1 MQRLKNRNEIANQI
15 YVSKADIKKLLEVAP
30 ATAKRIYG
38 YADEIDK
45 NDEKMKYRI
54 EPRKVRITSVA
65 EVVGMSLNTLKRQAG
80 AI

>member
-30 ATAKRIYG
+30 TTARRIYG
-38 YADEIDK
+38 YANEIDN

-65 EVVGMSLNTLKRQAG
+65 EVVGLSLNTLKRQAG

>member
-1 MQRLKNRNEIANQI
+1 MQRLKNRTEIANQT
-15 YVSKADIKKLLEVAP
+15 YLNQTDIKKLLDVAP

-38 YADEIDK
+38 YANEIDK
-45 NDEKMKYRI
+45 KMKYRI

-65 EVVGMSLNTLKRQAG
+65 EVVGLSLNTLKRQAG

>member
-1 MQRLKNRNEIANQI
+1 MQRLKNRTEIANQT
-15 YVSKADIKKLLEVAP
+15 YLSKADIKKLLDVAP

-38 YADEIDK
+38 YANEIDK
-45 NDEKMKYRI
+45 KMKYRI

-65 EVVGMSLNTLKRQAG
+65 EVVGLSLNTLKRQAG